1 MIHKSSID
9 ENTAGQLSQVLS
21 EMSEN
26 AAPNARAEAKATI
39 NYYLRNYKRVQV
51 VRCNKCK
58 KDLCLEILDP
68 EKYNLCLN
76 SHHEG
81 LRRIELSGSPLL
93 SSRKRLDGQMGYRCA
108 CGNNTINS
116 HIELGLIPSV
126 KNPTGPAM
134 IPSIEPHHEEMVR
147 LEIAK
152 QKYKAD
158 VEVTGNKTRI
168 ETFTVEKL
176 K

>member
-9 ENTAGQLSQVLS
+9 EKHARHISDLIANES
-21 EMSEN
+21 E
-26 AAPNARAEAKATI
+26 PDARAEAKAMLD
-39 NYYLRNYKRVQV
+39 YYLRNFQRVQI
-51 VRCNKCK
+51 VRCDKCK

-68 EKYNLCLN
+68 EKFAHCKAN

-81 LRRIELSGSPLL
+81 LRRIEIAGSPLL
-93 SSRKRLDGQMGYRCA
+93 SSRKRLDGVMGYRCK

-116 HIELGLIPSV
+116 SIELGLIPSV
-126 KNPTGPAM
+126 KNPVGPAM
-134 IPSIEPHHEEMVR
+134 IPAIEPHHEAMVR

-152 QKYKAD
+152 RNYKPD
-158 VEVTGNKTRI
+158 VEVIGNKTRI
-168 ETFTVEKL
+168 ETFTVERL

>member
-1 MIHKSSID
+1 MINKTSID
-9 ENTAGQLSQVLS
+9 EKTAKLVSTILQEEPEPLS
-21 EMSEN
+21 
-26 AAPNARAEAKATI
+26 RAEAKAVI
-39 NYYLRNYKRVQV
+39 DYYLKNYPQVQI

-68 EKYNLCLN
+68 SAIPKYSL
-76 SHHEG
+76 SHHQSM
-81 LRRIELSGSPLL
+81 RRIELAGSPLL
-93 SSRKRLDGQMGYRCA
+93 SSRKRLDGVMGYRCR

-116 HIELGLIPSV
+116 KVELGLLPHV
-126 KNPTGPAM
+126 DNPNGPAM
-134 IPSIEPHHEEMVR
+134 IPSIEPHHEAMVK

-152 QKYKAD
+152 QKYKPD
-158 VEVTGNKTRI
+158 VEVTGDKTRI

>member
-1 MIHKSSID
+1 MINKSSVD
-9 ENTAGQLSQVLS
+9 EKTAKHLSKILQEEPEPLS
-21 EMSEN
+21 
-26 AAPNARAEAKATI
+26 RAEAKEVLD
-39 NYYLRNYKRVQV
+39 YYLKNYPQVQI

-68 EKYNLCLN
+68 SAVPKYSL
-76 SHHEG
+76 SHHQSM
-81 LRRIELSGSPLL
+81 RRIELAGSPLL
-93 SSRKRLDGQMGYRCA
+93 SSRKRLDGVMGYRCL
-108 CGNNTINS
+108 CGNDTINS
-116 HIELGLIPSV
+116 SVELGLIPHV

-134 IPSIEPHHEEMVR
+134 IPSIEPHHEATVK

-152 QKYKAD
+152 KHYKPD